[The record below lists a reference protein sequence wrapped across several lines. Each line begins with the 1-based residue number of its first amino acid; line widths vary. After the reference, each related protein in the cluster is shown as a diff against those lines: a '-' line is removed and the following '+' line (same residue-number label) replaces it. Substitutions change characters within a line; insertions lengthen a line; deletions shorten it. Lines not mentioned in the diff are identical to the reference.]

1 MARYSRECISSPPR
15 CRHLFWAVSASVLNG
30 AGGGRH
36 WRAERGVGAVG
47 FLIDS
52 RVPVNHL
59 LGFSG
64 GKERLT
70 PVRIRQSS
78 PMLTGVIVSDRM
90 PVRLVVWRG

>member
-1 MARYSRECISSPPR
+1 MS
-15 CRHLFWAVSASVLNG
+15 LV
-30 AGGGRH
+30 
-36 WRAERGVGAVG
+36 

-78 PMLTGVIVSDRM
+78 PMLTGIIVSDRM
-90 PVRLVVWRG
+90 SVRLAVWRG

>member
-1 MARYSRECISSPPR
+1 MP
-15 CRHLFWAVSASVLNG
+15 AVSGIGVQKGVSVSL
-30 AGGGRH
+30 
-36 WRAERGVGAVG
+36 V

-64 GKERLT
+64 GKEWLT

-78 PMLTGVIVSDRM
+78 PMLTGIIVSDRM

>member
-1 MARYSRECISSPPR
+1 MS
-15 CRHLFWAVSASVLNG
+15 LV
-30 AGGGRH
+30 
-36 WRAERGVGAVG
+36 

-64 GKERLT
+64 GKEWLT

-78 PMLTGVIVSDRM
+78 PMLTGIIVSDRM

>member
-1 MARYSRECISSPPR
+1 MP
-15 CRHLFWAVSASVLNG
+15 
-30 AGGGRH
+30 
-36 WRAERGVGAVG
+36 AVG
-47 FLIDS
+47 GIGVQKGVSVSLVFLIDS

-64 GKERLT
+64 GKEWLT

-78 PMLTGVIVSDRM
+78 PMLTGIIVSDRM